1 MKWILRHQW
10 LSFRRSPAFE
20 KDLGVKIFLSVLG
33 AFVLLNVIVASFSLD
48 VIIDEFREGERPI
61 AFINRFILYYFLTEL
76 GIRYFLQTVPV
87 LDIEPYLHLPVSK
100 KLISNF
106 LLIKS
111 VLSPYNLLPLAVFIP
126 VFYKIAFPELGQ
138 TGALIWLIF
147 NLAISFSL
155 HFFNILFKKKWDDNS
170 LAWIII
176 ISLFVLHYV
185 GQNYLA
191 INFIPLDYWIES
203 TVNNSILI
211 LLPLLILVALILISY
226 HFFNSHLYTEDLSD
240 AKMLSGETFTSK
252 LGNWENKGLLNTLVV
267 QELKLILR
275 HKRSRS
281 SLLIA
286 ILFLF
291 YPLLIFSMGKETQ
304 SNVMVIFVSVFFTGI
319 FIMQYGQFL
328 WSWNTNQMDF
338 FLTKINPYTLWVE
351 SRYRLLLY
359 SALITSV
366 LSIPYIYF
374 GYEIMFAMI
383 MAALYNIGI
392 NSMLIIRMGLW
403 SPKPIELDKSSMM
416 NYQGVGAAQ
425 FLIGLPVIIGPSVIY
440 AMISAV
446 SNNTIGI
453 LSIGIVGIIGIFLRK
468 KFFNA
473 IAKKLKKD
481 KYKLIHD
488 LTI

>member
-1 MKWILRHQW
+1 L
-10 LSFRRSPAFE
+10 
-20 KDLGVKIFLSVLG
+20 V
-33 AFVLLNVIVASFSLD
+33 
-48 VIIDEFREGERPI
+48 
-61 AFINRFILYYFLTEL
+61 
-76 GIRYFLQTVPV
+76 
-87 LDIEPYLHLPVSK
+87 
-100 KLISNF
+100 
-106 LLIKS
+106 
-111 VLSPYNLLPLAVFIP
+111 
-126 VFYKIAFPELGQ
+126 
-138 TGALIWLIF
+138 F

-155 HFFNILFKKKWDDNS
+155 HFFNILFKKKWDASS
-170 LAWIII
+170 LAWAII
-176 ISLFVLHYV
+176 ISILILHYV

-203 TVNNSILI
+203 TLNNPILV
-211 LLPLLILVALILISY
+211 LLPVFILVALILISY
-226 HFFNSHLYTEDLSD
+226 HFFSSHLYTEDLSD
-240 AKMLSGETFTSK
+240 AKMLSGETLTSK

-281 SLLIA
+281 SLLVA
-286 ILFLF
+286 VLFLL
-291 YPLLIFSMGKETQ
+291 YPLFIFGMGKETH
-304 SNVMVIFVSVFFTGI
+304 SNVMVIIASIFFTGI

-366 LSIPYIYF
+366 LSIPYVYF

-425 FLIGLPVIIGPSVIY
+425 FLVGLPVIIGPSVIY
-440 AMISAV
+440 AIFSSIS
-446 SNNTIGI
+446 NHTIGI
-453 LSIGIVGIIGIFLRK
+453 LSMGIVGIIGIFLRK
-468 KFFNA
+468 QFFNA
-473 IAKKLKKD
+473 ISKKLKKD